1 MSKTPILIAALAMG
15 FAAATPVSAFADEAV
30 AMGTALSSQGDAS
43 NGKKIF
49 NQCRACHN
57 VSKTARHKIGPNLY
71 DIFGRE
77 AGSVEDFT
85 RYSKALASAE
95 FKWTEE
101 KVDQWLANPRS
112 FLPGNKMSYAG
123 LRKEQDRKDVIA
135 YLRQAT
141 PSEADNE

>member
-1 MSKTPILIAALAMG
+1 MQKTPLLIATITLAMSTV
-15 FAAATPVSAFADEAV
+15 FTVPTLAEDAD
-30 AMGTALSSQGDAS
+30 MNFALSSQGDATK
-43 NGKKIF
+43 GKKVF

-57 VSKTARHKIGPNLY
+57 VSVAARHKIGPNLN
-71 DIFGRE
+71 DLFNRK
-77 AGSVEDFT
+77 AGELDDYP

-95 FKWTEE
+95 FEWTEE
-101 KVDQWLANPRS
+101 KLDQWLANPRS

-141 PSEADNE
+141 PTDSGTE

>member
-15 FAAATPVSAFADEAV
+15 FVAAAPVSAMADEA
-30 AMGTALSSQGDAS
+30 ASADTTLSSQGDAS
-43 NGKKIF
+43 NGKKVF

-57 VSKTARHKIGPNLY
+57 VSKAARHKIGPNLN
-71 DIFGRE
+71 DLFGRK
-77 AGSVEDFT
+77 AGGLEDFT

-101 KVDQWLANPRS
+101 QLDQWLANPRS

-141 PSEADNE
+141 PSEAEN